1 MKIFN
6 KHGYKVIDIEVD
18 DNSYRNR
25 VIMGDH
31 SLTLYFSLPEHVEIP
46 LGSWCEFEGGTYT
59 LERPENLKM
68 KHRRLFDYTVT
79 LEAPEAKARIWKFR
93 NTVDGRLK
101 FSLTAKPIE
110 HLQMFVDN
118 MNRRD
123 SGWTVGECIDGTERL
138 INYDH
143 AFCIDAL
150 SQQASEFKTE
160 YEFKGKRVSLKKVEY
175 NKSAPLP
182 LSYGRG
188 NGFKSGVARSNTG
201 EQPPTEVLF
210 AQGGTT
216 NIDASKYGS
225 SELHLPKNATLAYD
239 GEHFEDEDGFNQ
251 ANARLYV
258 TDGDGLSI
266 RRYDKQLSS
275 LAEDSLDCSEIYPK
289 RVGNVSSV
297 VTVDKDKN
305 FYDFTDITIPETLD
319 FDKCLIEGETM
330 TVIFQSGMLSG
341 RDKEFEVK
349 YVHTAKT
356 VNGVQKAA
364 RRFEI
369 VPQEIDGQTMP
380 NEIFKPAVGDT
391 YAVFHCALPEAY
403 INAHKSETDPK
414 TGAEWDM
421 FRQAVKYL
429 FDNEEMKFTFTGEL
443 DGIWAKKDW
452 INIGGRLVLGGYIL
466 FSDPS
471 FQVEGVRV
479 RITGI
484 KDYINKPHSPVI
496 ELSNTT
502 VTGGVSS
509 TLKELETQE
518 VAIEQNHRDAIQ
530 FTKRRF
536 RDARETISML
546 EEAMLDNFTNS
557 INPITVQTMSLLVGD
572 ESLQFRFVSSKTH
585 PEQVVH
591 NITWDNSEKTL
602 TADAGI
608 IQHMT
613 LGISSLSS
621 SHDVAEYRFWD
632 IEKYISGRIEDG
644 SKKYYLY
651 AKVSESGT
659 TGSFLLSETAIK
671 MQQVTG
677 FYHLLVGVLNSEYD
691 KERSFVTLYGFT
703 EVLPSRI
710 TTDRVVSGD
719 GQSFFDLIANALKLG
734 DRLSFNVAG
743 DNQLKIKGTIVQS
756 ESGDESYIGCF
767 RGAYNNNYVYYNGD
781 EVTYTVNGLTSTY
794 RYIYAQPAKGIPPT
808 DTTHW
813 QVTAQGSKGED
824 GQDGKNG
831 IDGVSPNTAFKSTA
845 FIRSN
850 TAPATPKGGSYANP
864 VPSGWSDGIPAGEAK
879 LWASTRVFS
888 SDGLSPQ
895 QSVWSTP
902 RQMTDTAYFDVE
914 YSSVEN
920 PEPPKGHPN
929 TNTQWSNDADEN
941 TIWMATSNKSNGVW
955 TDWQISR
962 IKGEKGEDGT
972 SIKVKGTLSNTSQL
986 PTPPADP
993 SDCYIIG
1000 QDLWIWDG
1008 DSWVN
1013 AGQFKGD
1020 AGKDGLNG
1028 KNAYVHIKY
1037 AKSLTENDWSSNNGE
1052 TPDKYIGIYCD
1063 NTVAD
1068 RLVWSLYTWSKWQGE
1083 DGFGYEYIYRR
1094 TATEIAPDTPT
1105 AVSQNDGFVP
1115 SGWTD
1120 DPSGVSAEYPYEWLC
1135 YRKQTNGVWGAF
1147 KGSFSD
1153 PTKASLW
1160 GKYAV
1165 ATNLNLLEGT
1175 GFQNNDVLRA
1185 WDVVNQVSPK
1195 NGVTVDNDYNIGI
1208 LTGSNGFQGRNA
1220 FRGGTRYSLKSINYK
1235 EILRQPIRQKLKS
1248 STWYTLSYW
1257 ARCVGDSFMYEDI
1270 VGSAY
1275 PFKTYDVY
1283 LTTGKKYRMSLQG
1296 FISSEALSA
1305 GKMLRAYIYNSN
1317 WSWQKV
1323 ITINSTALTTANID
1337 FEDVPADGEY
1347 KIGLYSYP
1355 SATPAVNVT
1364 VRRLYL
1370 LCLTQQAAT
1379 YVYPSCIDTTVKG
1392 YVDGV
1397 EKTVSSDGATYLG
1410 YGEWAFHTFTFKTK
1424 ATLPTAEQYVLFRL
1438 MPALTEKNGLYYT
1451 EICMPKLE
1459 EGKEATPYTEHD
1471 NDSHAPYY
1479 ELRYAKNGSTKVPPA
1494 LSVSMPEP
1502 SGWSTVQPS
1511 VGELEYLW
1519 QTTAKKNFDG
1529 SLIENWS
1536 TPVRVTP
1543 YDGHDGKDGVNG
1555 SSPVM
1560 LYRGVYDSSKEY
1572 YGNKNRLDC
1581 VKLGSTYYIARIDA
1595 GTFKNISPPD
1605 TNKWNSFGTSFESV
1619 ATNLLLAEGASIGD
1633 WFIKGG
1639 KIVST
1644 LNTGDIIELDAKN
1657 NRIKVV
1663 STSSGGDYSVDQN
1676 LGSAIELN
1684 ARTGI
1689 IEARSN
1695 SSTSAVSYMSP
1706 SGIFANRAGTRCVA
1720 AYTGLDQRAAICAL
1734 GYANLSKSDW
1744 SYNPDVDEK
1753 LIAGLYGLASNSGTA
1768 PAYGAYIYGLRV
1780 NGLFLG
1786 LKKIFGTTTAS
1797 TYITENNSLV
1807 IGLSSVQQKV
1817 FLPATDKEG
1826 CTIVFKQLWTGY
1838 LRIYPRSGQKI
1849 YDDSTENE
1857 YYDVG
1862 QGQELVAH
1870 FCKFAI
1876 NKENVS
1882 VWTVSLFKF

>member
-6 KHGYKVIDIEVD
+6 KLGYKVLDIDVD

-25 VIMGDH
+25 AIMSDH
-31 SLTLYFSLPEHVEIP
+31 SLTLYFSLSEHVEIP
-46 LGSWCEFEGGTYT
+46 LGSWCEFEGETFT

-143 AFCIDAL
+143 AFCLDAL
-150 SQQASEFKTE
+150 RQQASEFKTE

-188 NGFKSGVARSNTG
+188 NGFKSGVTRSNTG
-201 EQPPTEVLF
+201 EQPPTEILF

-216 NIDASKYGS
+216 NIDASKYGC
-225 SELHLPKNATLAYD
+225 SELHLPKNSTIAYD

-289 RVGNVSSV
+289 CIGKVSSI

-319 FDKCLIEGETM
+319 FEKCLIEGETL
-330 TVIFQSGMLSG
+330 TVIFQSGMLAG

-369 VPQEIDGQTMP
+369 VPQDIDGQTMP
-380 NEIFKPAVGDT
+380 NEIYKPAVGDT

-403 INAHKSETDPK
+403 INAHKSETAPK

-518 VAIEQNHRDAIQ
+518 VAIERNLRDAIQ

-557 INPITVQTMSLLVGD
+557 ITPITVQTMSMLVGD

-613 LGISSLSS
+613 LGISSISS

-632 IEKYISGRIEDG
+632 MEKYISGRIEDG

-651 AKVSESGT
+651 AKVLENGT

-824 GQDGKNG
+824 G
-831 IDGVSPNTAFKSTA
+831 
-845 FIRSN
+845 
-850 TAPATPKGGSYANP
+850 
-864 VPSGWSDGIPAGEAK
+864 
-879 LWASTRVFS
+879 
-888 SDGLSPQ
+888 
-895 QSVWSTP
+895 
-902 RQMTDTAYFDVE
+902 
-914 YSSVEN
+914 
-920 PEPPKGHPN
+920 
-929 TNTQWSNDADEN
+929 
-941 TIWMATSNKSNGVW
+941 
-955 TDWQISR
+955 
-962 IKGEKGEDGT
+962 
-972 SIKVKGTLSNTSQL
+972 
-986 PTPPADP
+986 
-993 SDCYIIG
+993 
-1000 QDLWIWDG
+1000 
-1008 DSWVN
+1008 
-1013 AGQFKGD
+1013 
-1020 AGKDGLNG
+1020 
-1028 KNAYVHIKY
+1028 
-1037 AKSLTENDWSSNNGE
+1037 
-1052 TPDKYIGIYCD
+1052 
-1063 NTVAD
+1063 
-1068 RLVWSLYTWSKWQGE
+1068 
-1083 DGFGYEYIYRR
+1083 FGYEYIYKR

-1135 YRKQTNGVWGAF
+1135 YRKQTDGVWGAF

-1165 ATNLNLLEGT
+1165 MTNLNLLEGT

-1195 NGVTVDNDYNIGI
+1195 SGVTVNDYNIGI
-1208 LTGSNGFQGRNA
+1208 LTGSDGFQGRNA
-1220 FRGGTRYSLKSINYK
+1220 FRGGTKYSLKSINYK
-1235 EILRQPIRQKLKS
+1235 EILRQPIRQKLKP

-1257 ARCVGDSFMYEDI
+1257 ARCIGDSFMYEDI

-1275 PFKTYDVY
+1275 PFQTYDVY
-1283 LTTGKKYRMSLQG
+1283 LTTGEKYQMSIQG
-1296 FISSEALSA
+1296 FISPDAANA
-1305 GKMLRAYIYNSN
+1305 GKTLRVYINN
-1317 WSWQKV
+1317 TTWSWSKMV
-1323 ITINSTALTTANID
+1323 EINSTANTTASIEFD
-1337 FEDVPADGEY
+1337 DVPSDGEY
-1347 KIGLYSYP
+1347 KIGAYSYP
-1355 SATPAVNVT
+1355 NTTPAVDVT

-1370 LCLTQQAAT
+1370 VCLTQQTVT

-1392 YVDGV
+1392 FVDGV
-1397 EKTVSSDGATYLG
+1397 EKTISSDGATNLG
-1410 YGEWAFHTFTFKTK
+1410 WGHWAFHTFTFKTK

-1438 MPALTEKNGLYYT
+1438 MPALTEKGNIYYT
-1451 EICMPKLE
+1451 DICMPKLE
-1459 EGKEATPYTEHD
+1459 EGKEATPYKEHD

-1494 LSVSMPEP
+1494 LSVSMREP

-1536 TPVRVTP
+1536 TPVRITP
-1543 YDGHDGKDGVNG
+1543 YDGKDGADGK
-1555 SSPVM
+1555 SPALVF
-1560 LYRGVYDSSKEY
+1560 RGVYNASKNY
-1572 YGNKNRLDC
+1572 YGNANRVDC
-1581 VKLGSTYYIARIDA
+1581 VKYNSTYYRARVDA
-1595 GTFKNISPPD
+1595 PNGTAGFSGHAPTD
-1605 TNKWNSFGTSFESV
+1605 SDYWNAFGASFESV
-1619 ATNLLLAEGASIGD
+1619 ATDLLLAENASIGD
-1633 WFIKGG
+1633 WFHSGG

-1644 LNTGDIIELDAKN
+1644 LSNGNKIEFDASIPQ
-1657 NRIKVV
+1657 IKV
-1663 STSSGGDYSVDQN
+1663 TSEQSGGDYSEDTSM
-1676 LGSAIELN
+1676 GSEITISGSTGVI
-1684 ARTGI
+1684 RTQ
-1689 IEARSN
+1689 AKT
-1695 SSTSAVSYMSP
+1695 SSSKVSYMSP
-1706 SGIFANRAGTRCVA
+1706 SGIFSNVA
-1720 AYTGLDQRAAICAL
+1720 ETQAVSSITGYIRKAAMVAL
-1734 GYANLSKSDW
+1734 GYGSLAKSTWGMNKDEAMLAGVYGVANNNT
-1744 SYNPDVDEK
+1744 YN
-1753 LIAGLYGLASNSGTA
+1753 GA
-1768 PAYGAYIYGLRV
+1768 PAYGGYFYDLKACGLILNVQYISDSNSEYTTLDKSASQIISLTNKDVTRKVYLPSDAYVGRVVFLHQMGAGALRV
-1780 NGLFLG
+1780 YAGH
-1786 LKKIFGTTTAS
+1786 
-1797 TYITENNSLV
+1797 
-1807 IGLSSVQQKV
+1807 
-1817 FLPATDKEG
+1817 
-1826 CTIVFKQLWTGY
+1826 
-1838 LRIYPRSGQKI
+1838 GQHI
-1849 YDDSTENE
+1849 YDDTTENT
-1857 YYDVG
+1857 YYDIFEG
-1862 QGQELVAH
+1862 QTLM
-1870 FCKFAI
+1870 AI
-1876 NKENVS
+1876 FGIWSKNNVRTE
-1882 VWTVSLFKF
+1882 VWIVRRFKY